1 GLGTL
6 TRFVLDLGNGLDL
19 VTDEGQ
25 PLRDL
30 PGHEQGDEKQGQ
42 KGDAGPD
49 GLGQGYPV
57 AAVGDAVQEGTR
69 QGEGKVDAQL
79 AGDDPAHDPDPFAGV
94 APQVLVDQ
102 TGEDQRAE
110 DQPEQDERV
119 AHDQHD

>member
-1 GLGTL
+1 GLVAQLIADLLDSHRRGSRGRGLAGGPASGATRAATSTATSTAGRVLGSGLRLHVVLLRLHGLGTL

-49 GLGQGYPV
+49 G
-57 AAVGDAVQEGTR
+57 
-69 QGEGKVDAQL
+69 
-79 AGDDPAHDPDPFAGV
+79 
-94 APQVLVDQ
+94 
-102 TGEDQRAE
+102 
-110 DQPEQDERV
+110 
-119 AHDQHD
+119 